1 MTDQIRI
8 AHAAGSRKDRL
19 SSSGAKSDDTLGRK
33 ERGDRKAA
41 SFFVTRPL
49 VS

>member
-1 MTDQIRI
+1 LPTPLVAARI
-8 AHAAGSRKDRL
+8 GFPVV
-19 SSSGAKSDDTLGRK
+19 AKSDDTLGRK

-49 VS
+49 AS